1 MKHYGK
7 TIKRDHYIPLL
18 DDRNINDQG
27 IDATGA
33 SVTDE
38 VTIEITDPAGMSR
51 YAVGKGSDAATALT
65 AAQEN
70 AVSLMKNLGLTYASY
85 GAMKSTLEAAEW
97 VITEN
102 DAVNA
107 GGNLYGSSKD
117 IGTIVGS
124 LPMISEEG
132 GRVNRV
138 GFTRVNFEAH
148 IEDFGFFYEY
158 TEDSMNFDNDA
169 QLMEHISR
177 ETLRGAN
184 ELTEDMLQ
192 IDLINHA
199 NVVFYCGAATNTGEL
214 TGESGATPSVIT
226 YDDLVKLDTILNDNR
241 CPKDTK
247 LISGSRM
254 TDTRTI
260 GAARYCYIGSELK
273 KTLLKMTDYHGEKAF
288 VPIHQYAEAGNVARG
303 EIGSIDHFR
312 FIEVPEMTHWDGVG
326 ASVANNDGYY
336 EFNGK
341 YNVYPM
347 LIVGSGSFTTIGF
360 QTSGSNTKY
369 VIRHKKPGME
379 MVTRDDPYGKMGLY
393 SIQFWYGFMAIRPE
407 WIALVKSVAER

>member
-1 MKHYGK
+1 M
-7 TIKRDHYIPLL
+7 L

-33 SVTDE
+33 SITNE

-51 YAVGKGSDAATALT
+51 YAVGKGSDASSALTAAQNNAVSMMKNLGLDYASYTAMKTALT
-65 AAQEN
+65 AA
-70 AVSLMKNLGLTYASY
+70 
-85 GAMKSTLEAAEW
+85 EW
-97 VITEN
+97 TFTEN

-107 GGNLYGSSKD
+107 SGNLYGSSKD
-117 IGTIVGS
+117 IGTIVGA
-124 LPMISEEG
+124 LPTISEEG

-138 GFTRVNFEAH
+138 GFTRVSFEAH
-148 IEDFGFFYEY
+148 IEDFGYFYEY
-158 TEDSMNFDNDA
+158 TEDMVNFDNDA

-199 NVVFYCGAATNTGEL
+199 NVVYYCGAATNTGEL
-214 TGESGATPSVIT
+214 TGETGATPSVIT

-254 TDTRTI
+254 TDTKTI

-273 KTLLKMTDYHGEKAF
+273 KTLLKMTDYHGERAF
-288 VPIHQYAEAGNVARG
+288 VPIHQYAEACNVARG

-326 ASVANNDGYY
+326 ATVANNDGYY

-369 VIRHKKPGME
+369 MIRHKKPGID

-407 WIALVKSVAER
+407 WIALIKSVAEK